1 MIRGARP
8 MESVLAV
15 LSRALATAGPPAFL
29 AANICVGMGWN
40 FLFVGSTALLT
51 RSYRPEEKNKSQGL
65 NDALVFQSVAA
76 FSFSAGLLHNAM
88 GWESICVVLL
98 PFIVIVF
105 VAVLYL
111 KFKPGA
117 APAGLG
123 WPGAVAAE

>member
-1 MIRGARP
+1 
-8 MESVLAV
+8 
-15 LSRALATAGPPAFL
+15 
-29 AANICVGMGWN
+29 MGWN